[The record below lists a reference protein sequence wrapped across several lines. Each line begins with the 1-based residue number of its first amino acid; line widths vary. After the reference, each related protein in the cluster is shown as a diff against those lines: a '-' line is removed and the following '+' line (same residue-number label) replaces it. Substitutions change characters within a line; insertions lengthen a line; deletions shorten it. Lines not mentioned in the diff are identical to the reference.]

1 MKATLS
7 VLLALASLASTAWS
21 QSSSPASSTST
32 SSSST
37 SGRTDLYHVHF
48 AKAAAGKAAEL
59 GEQVKKQDPNAPMPG
74 HFIVLRH
81 MEGDAWDYCVI
92 EHLGTKATVDAA
104 RAPMPSAQS
113 ALGDWHT
120 DTFVTGPSWTEFTK
134 QMGIDEASKTVA
146 SAFIVSMYRPV
157 PGERDALDK
166 FLSEPPDRNVDT
178 SSGNVVLQH
187 AEGAAWTFVAVAR
200 YNSWNDFAKNEV
212 NSVAQMNKK
221 DAGWYKLRSVTSFH
235 TDTLCDRIAP

>member
-1 MKATLS
+1 MKATVP
-7 VLLALASLASTAWS
+7 VLLALTALASSGWS
-21 QSSSPASSTST
+21 QSASPT
-32 SSSST
+32 SSSAPS
-37 SGRTDLYHVHF
+37 RTDLYHVHF
-48 AKAAAGKAAEL
+48 AKAATGKAAEL
-59 GEQVKKQDPNAPMPG
+59 GEEEKKQAPNAPMPG

-104 RAPMPSAQS
+104 RPAMPASRTG
-113 ALGDWHT
+113 LGDWHT
-120 DTFVTGPSWTEFTK
+120 DTFVTGPSWAEFSK
-134 QMGIDEASKTVA
+134 QLGIDDAGKTSS
-146 SAFIVSMYRPV
+146 SAFIVSMYRPD
-157 PGERDALDK
+157 PGQRDALDK
-166 FLSEPPDRNVDT
+166 FLTEAPDRAVDT

-212 NSVAQMNKK
+212 NSVGQMSKK
-221 DAGWYKLRSVTSFH
+221 DAGWYKLRNLVSFH

>member
-21 QSSSPASSTST
+21 QSSSPASATST

-48 AKAAAGKAAEL
+48 AKAASGKAAEL

-104 RAPMPSAQS
+104 RPAMPASRTG
-113 ALGDWHT
+113 LGDWHT
-120 DTFVTGPSWTEFTK
+120 DTFVTGPSWAEFSK
-134 QMGIDEASKTVA
+134 QMGIDDASKTSS
-146 SAFIVSMYRPV
+146 SAFTVSMYRPD
-157 PGERDALDK
+157 PGQRDALDK
-166 FLSEPPDRNVDT
+166 FLTEAPDRTVDT
-178 SSGNVVLQH
+178 TSGNVVFQ
-187 AEGAAWTFVAVAR
+187 
-200 YNSWNDFAKNEV
+200 
-212 NSVAQMNKK
+212 
-221 DAGWYKLRSVTSFH
+221 
-235 TDTLCDRIAP
+235 